1 LRSGGARKTH
11 PTRVVD
17 GCDPKSAPNHRDFG
31 SSAAEEPFQVSVGA
45 IVAAA
50 GSGTRLGKGSKALV
64 PVNGRTT
71 LSRVVELLL
80 SLDEVDRIVV
90 VAPPARLDAARA
102 EIEALAP
109 GKPVQVCAGG
119 ESRQESV
126 RAGLTALGEC
136 AYVLVHDAARPLASA
151 ALVRRVLAA
160 AVESGAA
167 FPGLPPRDAVKRVEG
182 HRLVESLDRS
192 RVVLAQTPQ
201 AFSYQVLVRAH
212 AEAADSGM
220 VGDDDAQLV
229 AATGHVV
236 TVVHGEAA
244 NLKLTTPED
253 LELVEALLREHEYQ
267 PAELPTVPSPRR
279 RGEEVP
285 SR

>member
-1 LRSGGARKTH
+1 MERKTLL
-11 PTRVVD
+11 
-17 GCDPKSAPNHRDFG
+17 
-31 SSAAEEPFQVSVGA
+31 EMSVGA

-64 PVNGRTT
+64 PIHGRTT
-71 LSRVVELLL
+71 LSRVVELFL

-90 VAPPARLDAARA
+90 VAPAARLDAARS
-102 EIEALAP
+102 EVEALAP
-109 GKPVQVCAGG
+109 RKPVQVCPGG

-126 RAGLTALGEC
+126 RAGLAALGEC
-136 AYVLVHDAARPLASA
+136 SHVLVHDAARPLASA

-182 HRLVESLDRS
+182 HHLVESLDRS

-201 AFSYQVLVRAH
+201 AFSYQVLIRAH
-212 AEAADSGM
+212 AEAADAGM

-236 TVVHGEAA
+236 TVVPGEPA

-253 LELVEALLREHEYQ
+253 LEVVEALLREHEELH
-267 PAELPTVPSPRR
+267 PA
-279 RGEEVP
+279 
-285 SR
+285 